1 MTEAGEVM
9 VRLRTCLLSCT
20 IAIAAL
26 ALAPLAGAQQKIK
39 MSYTAVSGFAL
50 GYVAEQQGFFQK
62 RGVDVE
68 FVQTAISGNIPG
80 AIVSGSVDVGGPT
93 MPSVLQA
100 NDAGLDLVV
109 FAGGAVYPLTG
120 DVLVARVGSGIE
132 KTSDLKGK
140 TVGVPGLGALLHIM
154 LRRDLKANG
163 VDPDSVKYIEV
174 GFPQAGDALKSGQ
187 IDAYPAQAPFTAR
200 IIQSGAGKEVA
211 NWLKSTPDGTP
222 TVVWATTR
230 QWANAHKEQIAAMR
244 AAMDEAQDFVK
255 THKDETDQ
263 AIAKYTG
270 LPIQVVSSIAVPPLA
285 VELSPKQIQ
294 FWIDICKEQQLI
306 KGNPTPQSIWVP

>member
-1 MTEAGEVM
+1 MK
-9 VRLRTCLLSCT
+9 CSKSLLP
-20 IAIAAL
+20 IFAAAFLVLAAAQAAI
-26 ALAPLAGAQQKIK
+26 AQQKIK

-50 GYVAEQQGFFQK
+50 GYVAQQQGFFQK
-62 RGVDVE
+62 RGIEVE
-68 FVQTAISGNIPG
+68 FIQTAISGNIPG
-80 AIVSGSVDVGGPT
+80 AVVSGSVDIGGPT

-109 FAGGAVYPLTG
+109 FSGGAVYPLTG
-120 DVLVARVGSGIE
+120 DILIARIGSGIE

-140 TVGVPGLGALLHIM
+140 AVGVPGLGALLHIM

-163 VDPDSVKYIEV
+163 VDPDSVKYVEV

-200 IIQSGAGKEVA
+200 ILQSGAGKEVA

-222 TVVWATTR
+222 TVVWTTTR
-230 QWANAHKEQIAAMR
+230 KWANDHKPAIQALRDGMK
-244 AAMDEAQDFVK
+244 EALDFVK

-270 LPIQVVSSIAVPPLA
+270 LPLPVVASIAIPPLN
-285 VELSPKQIQ
+285 VDLSPKQIQ

-306 KGNPTPQSIWVP
+306 KGNPTPQSIWVQ